1 MYVPKPPKQARLQAK
16 GFFLADSLS
25 VWGWG
30 FWGHWTL
37 AKGLKI
43 RSCSFLFD
51 SLHGISSRLFWSFY
65 FFLTS
70 SPQGFTIKWS
80 FKNVLKVS
88 NLELQFVIWRVFRL
102 EAAVRRSLSFSAKQS
117 YVRAPKQA
125 RIEQRDFFGDSFS
138 VWGRGCSWT
147 LAKGLKSRSISF
159 DSIVLVMFFSLS
171 FWQI

>member
-25 VWGWG
+25 VWG

-51 SLHGISSRLFWSFY
+51 SLVFY
-65 FFLTS
+65 
-70 SPQGFTIKWS
+70 QGFFGHFIFSWQAPLWVHIAIKWS
-80 FKNVLKVS
+80 FKSVLKVP

-102 EAAVRRSLSFSAKQS
+102 EAAVRRFLLFSANQP
-117 YVRAPKQA
+117 YVRAPKQP
-125 RIEQRDFFGDSFS
+125 RLKQRDFFGDSFS

-147 LAKGLKSRSISF
+147 LAKDLKSRSISF
-159 DSIVLVMFFSLS
+159 DSIVLVMFFFSFS